1 MAVPRLTV
9 PHLKLVGSQ
18 QGQGASDPERA
29 VDVVRALVRGE
40 TQAQFAAWSRLRPDV
55 DRTLRRLMGPDR
67 EIEDLSQDVFLRF
80 FASMP
85 RLRDPEAMRSFLFG
99 ICVRVCRRERRSR
112 WLRRLFHLTDDG
124 QLPEPVAPEPDAEAR
139 QVLRRY
145 YRVLDRLGAEGR
157 SLFIARTIDGWPLAE
172 VAAHHGLSVSTAQ
185 RRLGRATQRI
195 AALCERDPV
204 LKAYLREHDPHEA
217 AP

>member
-18 QGQGASDPERA
+18 PGQAASDPERA
-29 VDVVRALVRGE
+29 VDVVQALVRGE
-40 TQAQFAAWSRLRPDV
+40 AQAQFAAWSRLRPDV
-55 DRTLRRLMGPDR
+55 DRTLRRLMGPDG

-80 FASMP
+80 FASVP

-145 YRVLDRLGAEGR
+145 YRMLDRLGAEGR

-185 RRLGRATQRI
+185 RRLGRATRRI

-204 LKAYLREHDPHEA
+204 LKAYLREHDLEEA